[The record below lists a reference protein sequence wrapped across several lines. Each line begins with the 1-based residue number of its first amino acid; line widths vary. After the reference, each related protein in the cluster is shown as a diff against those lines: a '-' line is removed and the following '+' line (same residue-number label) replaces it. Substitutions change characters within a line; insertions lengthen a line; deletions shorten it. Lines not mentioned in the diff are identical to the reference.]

1 MLYEDHPIGLQER
14 GIAAM
19 SFGEYLRRYRE
30 RAGMTQ
36 EELAAQAGLTAK
48 AISALERAERR
59 SPYPQTVR
67 ALADALGL
75 SQEERA
81 KLLQARIGSKQEAVA
96 PQPAS
101 PASLGRA
108 ASTPPES
115 KLPVYLTPFIGREQ
129 ARAGLVRLLATPDCR
144 LITLLGIGGIGKTR
158 LAVEVVQHCNQFA
171 DGVTFVPLAPTSE
184 PQAVVPAIAEALGLN
199 FSGASDLTTQL
210 LDQIRDKHMLLLLDS
225 LEHLLSSAALPR
237 MLDILLREAPM
248 LSIVATSRERL
259 RLSGEWVVELGGLD
273 VPPDLV
279 DGEID
284 RLESV
289 ALFVERAR
297 HLQGELALT
306 PANRAAIAKIC
317 RLLEGIPLAIELAA
331 TWVRTLSCE
340 EIAAEIGRSLDF
352 LSLADHDQPATHQS
366 MRAVFERSWSLLPAD
381 HQQVLARLSLFR
393 GGCTREAAAFVA
405 GASLPQIAALVQKSL
420 VRRVGDHFE
429 LHDVIRRFG
438 AEKLA
443 AMPDAEARQQRFVEY
458 YLALSVQASQQF
470 ADYGQRE
477 LFDALVPGLDN
488 LRAIMRQA
496 HRSSRQAEQGARIC
510 NALRIFWALKGSL
523 REGAAQAERFLAD
536 TSLPA
541 DVRGDLYI
549 TVGHLARLLGDLP
562 RARQAAEQA
571 IVAHRSA
578 AIPDEEGLAW
588 AVSSLGRALLDEGD
602 YAQACELYEECVALR
617 RSSSRPHTL
626 AWGLIYLG
634 LVKMLVGS
642 ESSAR
647 EHFDEALRSAQQT
660 NDRFTEGGV
669 YNFLGLGLTLVQNRE
684 GRASAWR
691 AVQLLHEQ
699 GFTLGMTTAL
709 EVLAA
714 QAGLHARH
722 VEAAQLVGAAQAQ
735 RGAIGNTATTIHRA
749 DYNRLFDMVQGPLD
763 EASFAAACAAGRALT
778 IEQVLAL
785 AERVSTGD

>member
-1 MLYEDHPIGLQER
+1 
-14 GIAAM
+14 M
-19 SFGEYLRRYRE
+19 SFGEYLRHYRE

-36 EELAAQAGLTAK
+36 EELAAKAGLTAK

-75 SQEERA
+75 SQAERA
-81 KLLQARIGSKQEAVA
+81 ELLQARIGPKPAAGAPAPSASA
-96 PQPAS
+96 DPQPEA
-101 PASLGRA
+101 R
-108 ASTPPES
+108 
-115 KLPVYLTPFIGREQ
+115 LPVYFTPFIGRAQAQ
-129 ARAGLVRLLATPDCR
+129 ARLARLLTTPDRR
-144 LITLLGIGGIGKTR
+144 LITLLGIGGVGKTR
-158 LAVEVVQHCNQFA
+158 LAVEVAHHCHQFA

-184 PQAVVPAIAEALGLN
+184 PQAAVPAIAEALGL
-199 FSGASDLTTQL
+199 SLSDASDLTTQL
-210 LDQIRDKHMLLLLDS
+210 LDHIRDRHMLLVLDS

-237 MLDILLREAPM
+237 LLDHLLREAPR

-273 VPPDLV
+273 VPPDAAG
-279 DGEID
+279 GEID
-284 RLESV
+284 RSEAV

-306 PANRAAIAKIC
+306 PANRAAIAEIC

-331 TWVRTLSCE
+331 TWVRTLSCA
-340 EIAAEIGRSLDF
+340 EIAAEIERSLDF
-352 LSLADHDQPATHQS
+352 LSLADHDQPAAHQS

-381 HQQVLARLSLFR
+381 QQQALARLSIFH
-393 GGCTREAAAFVA
+393 GGCAREAATFVT
-405 GASLPQIAALVQKSL
+405 GASLAQIAALIQKSL
-420 VRRVGDHFE
+420 VRRAGERFD

-443 AMPDAEARQQRFVEY
+443 AMPDAETIQRRFVEY
-458 YLALSVQASQQF
+458 YLALSVQAGQQF
-470 ADYGQRE
+470 ADYGQRA
-477 LFDALVPGLDN
+477 LFDALVPELDN
-488 LRAIMRQA
+488 LRAIIRQA
-496 HRSSRQAEQGARIC
+496 HRSSRWAEQGARIC

-541 DVRGDLYI
+541 DVRGDLSI
-549 TVGHLARLLGDLP
+549 TVGHLARLLGDFP

-578 AIPDEEGLAW
+578 GIPDAEGLAW
-588 AVSSLGRALLDEGD
+588 AVSSLGRALIDEGD
-602 YAQACELYEECVALR
+602 YAQACGFYEECVALR
-617 RSSSRPHTL
+617 RRASRPHTL

-634 LVKMLVGS
+634 LLKMLVGS
-642 ESSAR
+642 EAAAR
-647 EHFDEALRSAQQT
+647 EHFAEALANAQQID
-660 NDRFTEGGV
+660 DRFTEGGV
-669 YNFLGLGLTLVQNRE
+669 YNYLGLGLTLAQNRE

-699 GFTLGMTTAL
+699 RFTLGMTTAL

-714 QAGLHARH
+714 QAGLHGRH
-722 VEAAQLVGAAQAQ
+722 AEAAQLVGAAQAQ
-735 RGAIGNTATTIHRA
+735 RDATANTATTIHLA
-749 DYNRLFDMVQGPLD
+749 DYNRLLDMARGPLD
-763 EASFAAACAAGRALT
+763 EASFAAARAAGRALT

-785 AERVSTGD
+785 AERVSAGD